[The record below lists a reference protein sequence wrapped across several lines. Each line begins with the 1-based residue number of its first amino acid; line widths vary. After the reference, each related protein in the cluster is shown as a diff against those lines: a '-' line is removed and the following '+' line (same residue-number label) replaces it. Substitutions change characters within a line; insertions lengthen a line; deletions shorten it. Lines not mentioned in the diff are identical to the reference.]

1 MIQSLRGLIPA
12 SPGTVGSNRSVVASW
27 HRPWVPKRPSAAG
40 AAGPGSIG
48 SGEVVIRTGSCRCG
62 HLEYQLVGEFAPVVN
77 CHCSFCRRVHGAAFT
92 TVAFLPATG
101 FSWLSSPERP
111 STYTTPAGNVR
122 HFCGRC
128 ASPVCNLRPG
138 VDVACVVVASLLEEH
153 QLPPWA
159 HVNTESKAPWYKIA
173 DGLPQFREWPTPDE
187 LRELAREHGST
198 LPPQLLGPAA

>member
-1 MIQSLRGLIPA
+1 M
-12 SPGTVGSNRSVVASW
+12 
-27 HRPWVPKRPSAAG
+27 
-40 AAGPGSIG
+40 
-48 SGEVVIRTGSCRCG
+48 IRTGSCRCG

-101 FSWLSSPERP
+101 FSWLSSPGRS

-198 LPPQLLGPAA
+198 LPPELLGPAAFYEGESVKPSSSVKAGGD